1 MHPMFKVYVQVVGML
16 MASTLVAQEQT
27 YTAPQLFSGTLYLS
41 TISELSNTQAGILNA
56 EVERTNNVGWLVGIG
71 SSEHMEGSAIWRVLT
86 ARTWAAE
93 PMRVD
98 ANAWSDEAIA
108 RLSEMKRG
116 SCVCIDDRALA
127 DVKAPDRDQRAAV
140 LRSCLDRGVLIV
152 IEAAHTSTGSKIAD
166 QWNLTPDID
175 LVRIEKEPD
184 TATKLAADRISLQV
198 AQGSLL
204 RIGRRDVANLS
215 DKQNPASYY
224 LLAATSHYQEP
235 VREAIASLTVSDLTA
250 ARRALSERQQPM
262 FPATKAYQP
271 KLDSGSLVIVGG
283 GGMSTEIWEKFIEL
297 AGGKESRIIVL
308 PTAVPEPEYEDDDEV
323 RTLKRLARAR
333 FACCHKLRARMSPS
347 PSTWKTFAGL
357 PAFGSVVGGNG
368 VSSMPIGARQPGT
381 RSSKCSRAVALS
393 VAAQPAQL
401 FKAICWCAAI
411 RWAIKS

>member
-1 MHPMFKVYVQVVGML
+1 M
-16 MASTLVAQEQT
+16 
-27 YTAPQLFSGTLYLS
+27 
-41 TISELSNTQAGILNA
+41 
-56 EVERTNNVGWLVGIG
+56 
-71 SSEHMEGSAIWRVLT
+71 
-86 ARTWAAE
+86 
-93 PMRVD
+93 
-98 ANAWSDEAIA
+98 
-108 RLSEMKRG
+108 
-116 SCVCIDDRALA
+116 
-127 DVKAPDRDQRAAV
+127 
-140 LRSCLDRGVLIV
+140 IV

-323 RTLKRLARAR
+323 RTLKRFGASEVRVLPQTSREDVSKPEYLENFRWATGIWFGGGGRQWRFVDAYWGTPAWHEIKQVLAR
-333 FACCHKLRARMSPS
+333 
-347 PSTWKTFAGL
+347 GGVIG
-357 PAFGSVVGGNG
+357 GS
-368 VSSMPIGARQPGT
+368 S
-381 RSSKCSRAVALS
+381 
-393 VAAQPAQL
+393 AAQPIQGDLLVRGHPLGNQIMIADGYRRGLGLLEGVAIDQH
-401 FKAICWCAAI
+401 FKQRNRFDDLMGVVKRFPSIYAIGIDEGTALVVQSPGRCSVLGKGSVWSSFPNASDRSFI
-411 RWAIKS
+411 EHKSGETFKLGESD